1 MEFDFIIVGGGIA
14 GLNAAIRLSQYGKV
28 LVATKEQLEDCNTL
42 LAQGGIAASMGGDD
56 SAELHLLDTLA
67 AGDGLC
73 DNQAVKVMVE
83 EATQRIR
90 ELIEMGTV
98 FDRTGADLALTREAA
113 HSRNRILHAGGDAT
127 GKIIWQALARVALNN
142 PNITV
147 WEHALVIDLIVA
159 NGICQGIY
167 IWDEEK
173 DQMEEIRSR
182 AVLLATGG
190 AGQLYPVTTNPS
202 TATGD
207 GIAMAYRAGA
217 ELRDMEFIQ
226 FHPTALAGE
235 KATGFLISEAVRGE
249 GGILRNYLGERF
261 MPRYHPLGEL
271 APRDIVARAIYREMF
286 LTDKSWVYLDVTEF
300 PVGFFAK
307 RFPQINHQLIQIG
320 INVEK
325 DLIPIAPAA
334 HYMMGGIKTD
344 LFGETNIAGLFA
356 AGEVSNTGVHGANRL
371 ASNSLLE
378 GLVFS
383 SRSVE
388 LMKEM
393 KLCQNDCKTVPE
405 INQEE
410 IWDST
415 LSYGKEEKDIMGK
428 YVGIV
433 RNGADLAKAITFF
446 AKYLPVKG
454 RVVHPRKI
462 EDGNLGLIAYLCAW
476 SAYQREES
484 RGGHYR
490 EDFPEKK
497 ESWLKNITLIKGE
510 EGTPKCI

>member
-1 MEFDFIIVGGGIA
+1 MKFDFIVVGGGIA
-14 GLNAAIRLSQYGKV
+14 GLNAAIRLSRYGKV

-42 LAQGGIAASMGGDD
+42 LAQGGIAASMGCDD
-56 SAELHLLDTLA
+56 SAELHLEDTLA

-73 DNQAVKVMVE
+73 DKQAVKVMVE

-90 ELIEMGTV
+90 ELIDMGTV
-98 FDRTGADLALTREAA
+98 FDRAGEELALTREGA

-127 GKIIWQALARVALNN
+127 GKIIWQALAREALNN
-142 PNITV
+142 HNIFV
-147 WEHALVIDLIVA
+147 WEHALVTDLIVVD
-159 NGICQGIY
+159 GICLGIY
-167 IWDEEK
+167 IWDDEK
-173 DQMEEIRSR
+173 NELNEVLSR
-182 AVLLATGG
+182 AVLLAAGG
-190 AGQLYPVTTNPS
+190 AGRLYPVTTNPA

-226 FHPTALAGE
+226 FHPTALAEE
-235 KATGFLISEAVRGE
+235 KAAGFLISEAVRGE
-249 GGILRNYLGERF
+249 GGILRNNLGERF
-261 MPRYHPLGEL
+261 MHRYHPLGEL
-271 APRDIVARAIYREMF
+271 APRDVVARAIYREMS
-286 LTDKSWVYLDVTEF
+286 LTEKSCVYLDVTHLSS
-300 PVGFFAK
+300 GFFAR
-307 RFPQINHQLIQIG
+307 RFPQINHQLKQIN
-320 INVEK
+320 INVEH

-344 LFGETNIAGLFA
+344 LVGETNITGLFA
-356 AGEVSNTGVHGANRL
+356 AGEVANTGVHGANRL

-388 LMKEM
+388 LMMEM
-393 KLCQNDCKTVPE
+393 KDSNKSPK
-405 INQEE
+405 INRE
-410 IWDST
+410 DSCT
-415 LSYGKEEKDIMGK
+415 GISFYNKEDKDIMEK

-433 RNGADLAKAITFF
+433 RNGGNLKKAISFF
-446 AKYLPVKG
+446 AKYLPAKIG
-454 RVVHPRKI
+454 IACSRQI
-462 EDGNLGLIAYLCAW
+462 EDMNLGLVAFLCAW

-497 ESWLKNITLIKGE
+497 DKWLKHITLIKGE
-510 EGTPKCI
+510 DGTPRCI

>member
-1 MEFDFIIVGGGIA
+1 MKFDFIIVGGGIA
-14 GLNAAIRLSQYGKV
+14 GLNAAIRLSKYGKV

-42 LAQGGIAASMGGDD
+42 LAQGGIAASMGRDD
-56 SAELHLLDTLA
+56 SSELHLQDTLA

-73 DNQAVKVMVE
+73 DEQAVEVMVG

-90 ELIEMGTV
+90 ELIDMGTV
-98 FDRTGADLALTREAA
+98 FDRTGAELALTREGA

-127 GKIIWQALARVALNN
+127 GKIIWQALAREALNN
-142 PNITV
+142 PNIFV
-147 WEHALVIDLIVA
+147 WEHALVTDLIVVE
-159 NGICQGIY
+159 GICQGIY

-173 DQMEEIRSR
+173 NELKEIWSR
-182 AVLLATGG
+182 AVLLAAGG
-190 AGQLYPVTTNPS
+190 AGRLYPVTTNPP

-207 GIAMAYRAGA
+207 GIAMAYRAGVA
-217 ELRDMEFIQ
+217 LRDMEFIQ
-226 FHPTALAGE
+226 FHPTALARE
-235 KATGFLISEAVRGE
+235 KAAGFLISEAVRGE
-249 GGILRNYLGERF
+249 GGILRNHLGERF
-261 MPRYHPLGEL
+261 MLRYHPLEEL

-286 LTDKSWVYLDVTEF
+286 LTGKSYVYLDVTQF
-300 PVGFFAK
+300 PASFFAQ
-307 RFPQINHQLIQIG
+307 RFPQINHQLNQIN
-320 INVEK
+320 INVEH
-325 DLIPIAPAA
+325 DFIPIAPAA

-344 LFGETNIAGLFA
+344 LFGKTNIIGLFA

-388 LMKEM
+388 LMREM
-393 KLCQNDCKTVPE
+393 KENIKPKKITRENSWESISPY
-405 INQEE
+405 NEE
-410 IWDST
+410 A
-415 LSYGKEEKDIMGK
+415 KNAMEK

-433 RNGADLAKAITFF
+433 RNGNDLKKAISFF
-446 AKYLPVKG
+446 TKYLPRKDRIG
-454 RVVHPRKI
+454 CPRQI
-462 EDGNLGLIAYLCAW
+462 EDVNLGLVAYLSAW

-497 ESWLKNITLIKGE
+497 DKWLRHITLIKSE
-510 EGTPKCI
+510 EGTPICI